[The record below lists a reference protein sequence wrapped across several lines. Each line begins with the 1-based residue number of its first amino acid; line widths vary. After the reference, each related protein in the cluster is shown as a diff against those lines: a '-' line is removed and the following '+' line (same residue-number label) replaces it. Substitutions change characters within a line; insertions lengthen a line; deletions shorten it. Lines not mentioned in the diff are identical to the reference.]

1 MSGYPYRFFI
11 FQIYWRIFMKPKS
24 GFIEYHNLHYITLA
38 FIYMVLH
45 FRRLMMFWF
54 MQPLWKL
61 MASPMIPVYWS
72 CWPLNTVAW
81 PISDDNSCHNTRDL
95 VWGICKFLIIVA
107 RWQSGSDRWC
117 PELFDIQLCPHIDRH
132 SWMAWGQGMLAG
144 LSSHV
149 ELLAH
154 SSYISYVGKTNI
166 LTSNDVLGL
175 FDSYYLFLY
184 QSAVFATWIHN
195 MDVYASYTFYMVF
208 KRSAKL

>member
-1 MSGYPYRFFI
+1 
-11 FQIYWRIFMKPKS
+11 
-24 GFIEYHNLHYITLA
+24 
-38 FIYMVLH
+38 
-45 FRRLMMFWF
+45 MMFWF

-72 CWPLNTVAW
+72 SWPLNTVAW

-117 PELFDIQLCPHIDRH
+117 PELSDIQLCPHFDRH

-149 ELLAH
+149 ELLVH

-166 LTSNDVLGL
+166 LTSKDVSGL
-175 FDSYYLFLY
+175 FDTIYLFFY
-184 QSAVFATWIHN
+184 QSAIFATWIHN